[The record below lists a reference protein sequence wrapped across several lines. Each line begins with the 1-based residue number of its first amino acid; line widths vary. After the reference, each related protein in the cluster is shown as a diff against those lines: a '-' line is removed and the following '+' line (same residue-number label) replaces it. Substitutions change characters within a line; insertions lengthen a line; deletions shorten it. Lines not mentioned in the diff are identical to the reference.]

1 MDCDGQVYRVQGV
14 GAEIFDQDIC
24 RLGVICF
31 CYIVIVIESFQGE
44 FSYIVLEFYY
54 IYIES
59 RKKFYLY
66 NLVIQFF
73 VKN

>member
-1 MDCDGQVYRVQGV
+1 MDCNGQVYCVQGV
-14 GAEIFDQDIC
+14 RVEIFDQDIGC
-24 RLGVICF
+24 LGVICF
-31 CYIVIVIESFQGE
+31 CYIVIVIESFKGE